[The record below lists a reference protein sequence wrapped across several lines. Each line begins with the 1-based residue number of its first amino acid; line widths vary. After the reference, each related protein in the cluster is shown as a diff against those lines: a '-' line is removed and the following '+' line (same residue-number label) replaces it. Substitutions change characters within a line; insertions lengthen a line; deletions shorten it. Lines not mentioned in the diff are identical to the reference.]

1 MRSELMKSGPEKSAH
16 RSLLYALG
24 LSREEMDKPLIGV
37 VNAKNSI
44 VPGHIHLDTISQA
57 VQAGIRMH
65 GGVPVEFPVIG
76 VCDGLAMNHAGMRMS
91 LPSREAIADSIEIMA
106 TAHPFD
112 ALVCI
117 PNCDKIVPAMLMAM
131 LRLNLPAICISG
143 GPMLAGEYQGR
154 KVDLISVFEAV
165 GQARRG
171 LISEAELQELE
182 QSACPGCGSCS
193 GMFTANSMNCLAEA
207 IGLALPGNGTIPAV
221 HAERTRLAKQ
231 AGATALALWHQDI
244 KPRDIVTA
252 KSLHNAVCADMA
264 LGCSTNTVLHLP
276 AIAAEANLD
285 LGLEIFDSISRSTPN
300 LCKLSPAGEHHMQ
313 DLHQAGG
320 IPALIAEL
328 DKQGLIHTD
337 CLTVTGQS
345 LGQNLEQLRARILNQ
360 KVIRHLDNPYSPRG
374 GIAVLYG
381 NLAPEGCVV
390 KESAVE
396 QSMLRRQG
404 PARIFESEEDA
415 VQAILGGQIQAG
427 QVVVVRYEGPKGGPG
442 MREMLSPTAAIAG
455 MGLDRDVALITDG
468 RFSGGSRG
476 AAIGHISPEAAQA
489 GPIGLLQEGDTISIN
504 IPDRKLEVQLSQQ
517 ELQQRRQ
524 AFQPRQKE
532 IPSAFLRRY
541 AAHVTSAAQ
550 GAVLR
555 LDEA

>member
-1 MRSELMKSGPEKSAH
+1 MRSDLMKSGLEKSAH

-37 VNAKNSI
+37 VNSANSV
-44 VPGHIHLDTISQA
+44 VPGHIHLDRISSA
-57 VQAGIRMH
+57 VQAGIRMQ
-65 GGVPVEFPVIG
+65 GGVPMEFPVIG

-131 LRLNLPAICISG
+131 LRLNLPSICVSG
-143 GPMLAGEYQGR
+143 GPMLAGEHQGR

-165 GQARRG
+165 GQAKRG
-171 LISEAELQELE
+171 TISEQELQELE

-221 HAERTRLAKQ
+221 HADRTRLAKQ
-231 AGATALALWHQDI
+231 AGARILDLWQKDI
-244 KPRDIVTA
+244 KPRDIVTE
-252 KSLHNAVCADMA
+252 KSVQNAVSVDMA

-276 AIAAEANLD
+276 AIFAEAGLS
-285 LGLEIFDSISRSTPN
+285 LTLEIFDSLSSKTPN
-300 LCKLSPAGEHHMQ
+300 LCKLSPAGKHHVQ

-320 IPALIAEL
+320 IPALLAEL
-328 DKQGLIHTD
+328 QQAGLIHGD

-345 LGQNLEQLRARILNQ
+345 LERNLQQSQAKVLDQE
-360 KVIRHLDNPYSPRG
+360 VIRSLDNPYSPRG
-374 GIAVLYG
+374 GIAILHG

-390 KESAVE
+390 KESAVDE
-396 QSMLRRQG
+396 NMLVRQG
-404 PARIFESEEDA
+404 PARIFEAEEDA
-415 VQAILGGQIQAG
+415 VQAILDSKIQAG
-427 QVVVVRYEGPKGGPG
+427 DIVVVRYEGPRGGPG

-455 MGLDRDVALITDG
+455 MGLDREVALITDG

-476 AAIGHISPEAAQA
+476 AAIGHVSPEAAQ
-489 GPIGLLQEGDTISIN
+489 GGNIGLLQEGDQISIN
-504 IPDRKLEVQLSQQ
+504 IPDRKLEVLLSQQ
-517 ELQQRRQ
+517 ELQQRRD
-524 AFQPRQKE
+524 AFQPRLKE
-532 IPSAFLRRY
+532 IASAFLRRY
-541 AAHVTSAAQ
+541 AANVTSAAH

-555 LDEA
+555 SN